1 MLVYLKGSTLK
12 KGRVSDLKKNNKRY
26 ILLNL
31 DKYFFLREELN
42 IFEMI
47 SMMLVRQGIID

>member
-12 KGRVSDLKKNNKRY
+12 KGRVSDLKKNIERY

>member
-1 MLVYLKGSTLK
+1 MDVYLKGSTLK
-12 KGRVSDLKKNNKRY
+12 KGRVSDLKKNIERY